1 MIDIL
6 NYFFTSLLGS
16 LVGASLAAII
26 LLYFIKRNFFK
37 PKLYFK
43 NIQILPTKGDIEGNY
58 FTWGGLI
65 FTGELHNDS
74 EYWAY
79 NVHIEDIYAEFHPK
93 AKTRIVNKSPLRLA
107 TDLPRIENMM
117 YFQKNAQLQN
127 IKPGDKIT
135 TSIRILTK
143 KRISLDDY
151 KQLIK
156 ELRMIQI
163 KTRIVY
169 ENSPGFKS
177 KTLFWLDFQNSR
189 FVNLF
194 GRKYKENQIWN
205 KGNQDLK
212 TPIRIKSKII
222 EIETE
227 PF

>member
-1 MIDIL
+1 MSDFLITLSGAI
-6 NYFFTSLLGS
+6 TGGVIAGLL
-16 LVGASLAAII
+16 II
-26 LLYFIKRNFFK
+26 YLIKRNFFK

-43 NIQILPTKGDIEGNY
+43 NIQILPSKGDIEGNQ
-58 FTWGGLI
+58 FTWGGLV

-74 EYWAY
+74 DHWAY
-79 NVHIEDIYAEFHPK
+79 NVRIDDIYAEFLPKTK
-93 AKTRIVNKSPLRLA
+93 AKIIHKTPLRLA
-107 TDLPRIENMM
+107 SDLPRTENLM
-117 YFQKNAQLQN
+117 YFLGNTQLLN

-143 KRISLDDY
+143 KRISINDY

-163 KTRIVY
+163 KTKIVY
-169 ENSPGFKS
+169 ENSAGFKS
-177 KTLFWLDFQNSR
+177 NTLFWLDFQYAR

-194 GRKYKENQIWN
+194 GKKYSDTQSWKSSKPEA
-205 KGNQDLK
+205 K
-212 TPIRIKSKII
+212 TPIKIKSKII